1 MADLDQEE
9 YGAVRENVI
18 RTNSK
23 SSRSLMVA
31 GAIAVTM
38 AAALALLANNVES
51 KNSNIEDIAR
61 TIMTPDVKLENLVH
75 TFVKQGSTMSLA
87 EMEKE
92 LDSWRHNPS
101 TILDMDE
108 GQRMQALVGMAS
120 GAHTMILEGNPT
132 LCAKKEIIL
141 AKFDQ
146 LLKKLGAEE
155 LALNITNDKVQK
167 EQMDALKA
175 WLDSESDYRLTVEKA
190 KDAHKGSE
198 YAQQQYEK
206 YNTAFNDA
214 SKAAQNLRT
223 QNNAERQS
231 LVDEQNL
238 IQEIM
243 RLVGILDNGLSGS
256 ASAKAVKGA
265 TKLLQTP
272 QEMDPDRVKAEL
284 KKLEDLANKVQQPKM
299 RKQLE
304 KLTLSL
310 DSTSETGEVA
320 AILKQMLQDIEDRI
334 RILDNLDTASTAQAD
349 AMQSKLIEWQT
360 KLVDLSNAA
369 DKAKAQ
375 SQAQSL
381 QRQTLAGA
389 KKQADAAAIQE
400 EAAYK
405 LTLPPY
411 LKEIFVITTIKKKI
425 FEACAAPA

>member
-1 MADLDQEE
+1 
-9 YGAVRENVI
+9 
-18 RTNSK
+18 
-23 SSRSLMVA
+23 LMVA

-51 KNSNIEDIAR
+51 NKGNIEDIAR

-214 SKAAQNLRT
+214 SKAAQILRT

-231 LVDEQNL
+231 LVDEQPHPGDHAPRRHPG
-238 IQEIM
+238 QRPQ
-243 RLVGILDNGLSGS
+243 RLRLRQGGQG
-256 ASAKAVKGA
+256 
-265 TKLLQTP
+265 
-272 QEMDPDRVKAEL
+272 RH
-284 KKLEDLANKVQQPKM
+284 
-299 RKQLE
+299 
-304 KLTLSL
+304 
-310 DSTSETGEVA
+310 
-320 AILKQMLQDIEDRI
+320 
-334 RILDNLDTASTAQAD
+334 QAPP
-349 AMQSKLIEWQT
+349 
-360 KLVDLSNAA
+360 
-369 DKAKAQ
+369 
-375 SQAQSL
+375 
-381 QRQTLAGA
+381 
-389 KKQADAAAIQE
+389 DAAGDGS
-400 EAAYK
+400 
-405 LTLPPY
+405 
-411 LKEIFVITTIKKKI
+411 
-425 FEACAAPA
+425 